1 MKRNL
6 EERDNRT
13 SVFYFVVKNTIFLEL
28 FNYEWFMNTQFK
40 LKIQFF

>member
-1 MKRNL
+1 MIKNL

-13 SVFYFVVKNTIFLEL
+13 SLFYSVVKNTIFLEL
-28 FNYEWFMNTQFK
+28 FNCEWFMNTQFK